1 MIWWG
6 WLTVNLPNKLTLSR
20 VFLIPV
26 FLLVIF
32 LKIPNGKFLAAAI
45 FILAALTDG
54 LDGYLARSL
63 HQVSRFGKLM
73 DPVADKLLI
82 TTALVS
88 LVALHEIHA
97 IPAIIIIGREFAVSG
112 LRSLAASDGV
122 VISASPLGKLKTIT
136 QVVAITAILLEN
148 FPFSLINFP
157 FANIALGIALFFTIY
172 SGIDYFLRFRKI
184 LRLDN
189 ESEAL

>member
-1 MIWWG
+1 M
-6 WLTVNLPNKLTLSR
+6 NLPNKLTLAR

-26 FLLVIF
+26 FLLVLF
-32 LKIPNGKFLAAAI
+32 LKIPNGEFLAAAI

-63 HQVSRFGKLM
+63 RQVSRFGKLM

-88 LVALHEIHA
+88 LVALHRIHA

-112 LRSLAASDGV
+112 LRSLAASEGV
-122 VISASPLGKLKTIT
+122 VISASRLGKLKTIT
-136 QVVAITAILLEN
+136 QVVAITAILLGN
-148 FPFSLINFP
+148 YPFSLINFP
-157 FANIALGIALFFTIY
+157 FASIALGVALFFTLY
-172 SGIDYFLRFRKI
+172 SGIDYFIRFRKI